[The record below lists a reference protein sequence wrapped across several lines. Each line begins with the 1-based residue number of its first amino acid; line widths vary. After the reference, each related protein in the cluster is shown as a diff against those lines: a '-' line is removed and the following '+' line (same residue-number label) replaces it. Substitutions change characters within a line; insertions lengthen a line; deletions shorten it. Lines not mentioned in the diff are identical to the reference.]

1 MDGSAELGYNLDE
14 RDAALSEAGHPQAAV
29 SGPPRNSPR
38 LGTDAGRR
46 RGSLVP
52 TASVSS
58 RKCAAHKGEHQPPEL
73 NLFHFDLREL
83 EKDVLL
89 TNGESQVSYHEY
101 AVFSPPSGDP
111 DGEQR
116 TSSIM
121 SEGEEA
127 LRMFR
132 QAIKN
137 NHGLDNEGEFTANPK
152 GASQL
157 KGRVQQVIADRRKR
171 YKSSEDIE
179 FGKGTSDG
187 LALAVDDYH
196 SLRLHSAT
204 LPHIQRITVES
215 SFWDPKREIL
225 RTNKDINEDL
235 ILSFSRSP
243 QPPYDFL
250 SMRYDVRRR
259 TTTALIRRSLDTRV
273 HEEDALD
280 EYEGRL
286 DSCRERWAHPLVL
299 PIVLV
304 QVQLYRT
311 EEAVVA
317 NNDEVLMLELHVDA
331 VTGTTGQ
338 ANAEAYRRRMIKNAS
353 RPLGPLKRLSSLK
366 DKING
371 GGNVR
376 SHTPPIQDEPLD
388 SDSVPP
394 QTIHLMKE
402 AHDVLKGT
410 IKLLDTLRW
419 TERAVKLIMQAGDE
433 LNDRVKEMRRH
444 AVVRGEIQDEDE
456 EDELS
461 VHWYEMR
468 QYLDCIWRLCTS
480 LETDRR
486 MSELRCRAQIDIIYS
501 KMAQE
506 DNNLNARMAVA
517 STRDSSSMKALA
529 VITALFLPGDFI
541 GTLFGVE
548 MFNWQHGT
556 ASDPAV
562 SEEDSP
568 PAHSLPNP
576 VIMPSFW
583 VYWAVT
589 IPLTL
594 CIIALWRAWWVN
606 QDRYFRRHLSMEL
619 SNERY
624 WTTDGKPRELETT
637 FLDDFFSVFKRSG
650 AASTSNRSIIG
661 GTSVGSGRAKD
672 ARDRALTTGSCDMQ
686 PQSPGLVRR
695 GRTQSQNTSITKD
708 ERTTEDLEGEA
719 AWKDNRFRTVSFL
732 NDLGQKDP
740 GLRSR
745 GRRRAASEQLV
756 KGVDPAN
763 RGG

>member
-1 MDGSAELGYNLDE
+1 MDGSAEPGYNLDE
-14 RDAALSEAGHPQAAV
+14 LDGALSEAGHQQAAV
-29 SGPPRNSPR
+29 SGPLRNIPR
-38 LGTDAGRR
+38 LGTDPGRR

-52 TASVSS
+52 TATVSS

-89 TNGESQVSYHEY
+89 TTGESQVSYHEY
-101 AVFSPPSGDP
+101 AVFSPPGGDP

-127 LRMFR
+127 LCMFR
-132 QAIKN
+132 QAIKS
-137 NHGLDNEGEFTANPK
+137 NHGLDNEGRFTANPK

-157 KGRVQQVIADRRKR
+157 KGRVRQVIVDRRKR
-171 YKSSEDIE
+171 YKSSEEIE

-187 LALAVDDYH
+187 LAITVDDYD

-204 LPHIQRITVES
+204 LPQIQRVTVES
-215 SFWDPKREIL
+215 SFWDSKRETL
-225 RTNKDINEDL
+225 HL
-235 ILSFSRSP
+235 ILSFSRTP

-250 SMRYDVRRR
+250 SMRYDVRHR
-259 TTTALIRRSLDTRV
+259 TAIALIRRSLDTRV

-280 EYEGRL
+280 EYERRL

-338 ANAEAYRRRMIKNAS
+338 ANAEAYRRRMMKNTP
-353 RPLGPLKRLSSLK
+353 RPLGPLKRLSTLK

-371 GGNVR
+371 GGNVQ
-376 SHTPPIQDEPLD
+376 SQTAPIQDAPLD
-388 SDSVPP
+388 PDRVPP

-419 TERAVKLIMQAGDE
+419 TERAVKLIVQAGDE
-433 LNDRVKEMRRH
+433 LNNRVKEMRQH
-444 AVVRGEIQDEDE
+444 AVARGEIQDEDE

-461 VHWYEMR
+461 VHWHEMR

-480 LETDRR
+480 LETDRQFR
-486 MSELRCRAQIDIIYS
+486 RKIYS

-556 ASDPAV
+556 AGDPSV
-562 SEEDSP
+562 SRDAP
-568 PAHSLPNP
+568 PGLPKP

-589 IPLTL
+589 TPLTL
-594 CIIALWRAWWVN
+594 FIITLWRAWWVN

-637 FLDDFFSVFKRSG
+637 FLQDFFSLFKRSG
-650 AASTSNRSIIG
+650 AASTSNRTIIG
-661 GTSVGSGRAKD
+661 GATVGSSRAKD
-672 ARDRALTTGSCDMQ
+672 ERDRALSTGSREMQ
-686 PQSPGLVRR
+686 PNSPGLVRR
-695 GRTQSQNTSITKD
+695 GRTQSQNTSMTKD
-708 ERTTEDLEGEA
+708 ERATEDLEGEA
-719 AWKDNRFRTVSFL
+719 AWKDDRFRKISFV
-732 NDLGQKDP
+732 NDLRQKDP
-740 GLRSR
+740 GDNGHDKLRPENTAHGDSLRSR

-756 KGVDPAN
+756 KAVDPAN
-763 RGG
+763 RGD

>member
-1 MDGSAELGYNLDE
+1 MNESAELGYNTDELDG
-14 RDAALSEAGHPQAAV
+14 ALSEASHQQAAV
-29 SGPPRNSPR
+29 SGPPRNNPR
-38 LGTDAGRR
+38 LGTDPGRR

-52 TASVSS
+52 TASVSA

-73 NLFHFDLREL
+73 NLFRFDLQEL

-89 TNGESQVSYHEY
+89 TTGESQVSYHEY
-101 AVFSPPSGDP
+101 AVFSPPGGDP

-121 SEGEEA
+121 TEGEEA
-127 LRMFR
+127 LRMFH

-137 NHGLDNEGEFTANPK
+137 NHGLDIEGNFTANPK

-157 KGRVQQVIADRRKR
+157 NGRVRQVIVDRRKC
-171 YKSSEDIE
+171 YKSSEDFG

-187 LALAVDDYH
+187 LALTVDDYD

-204 LPHIQRITVES
+204 LPHIQRVTVES
-215 SFWDPKREIL
+215 SFWDSKRETL
-225 RTNKDINEDL
+225 YL
-235 ILSFSRSP
+235 ILSFSCSP

-250 SMRYDVRRR
+250 SMRYDMRRR
-259 TTTALIRRSLDTRV
+259 TATALIRRSLDTRL

-280 EYEGRL
+280 EYERRL

-317 NNDEVLMLELHVDA
+317 NNDEVLMLELHVDE

-338 ANAEAYRRRMIKNAS
+338 ANAEAYKRRMMKNAS
-353 RPLGPLKRLSSLK
+353 RPLGPLKRLSTLK

-371 GGNVR
+371 GGNVQ
-376 SHTPPIQDEPLD
+376 SHKPSLQDGASD
-388 SDSVPP
+388 SDNVPP

-433 LNDRVKEMRRH
+433 LNNRVKEMRRH
-444 AVVRGEIQDEDE
+444 AVARGEIQDEDE

-529 VITALFLPGDFI
+529 VITAIFLPGDFI

-548 MFNWQHGT
+548 MFNWQRGT
-556 ASDPAV
+556 AGDPAA
-562 SEEDSP
+562 SEDA
-568 PAHSLPNP
+568 PASLPKP

-589 IPLTL
+589 TPLTL
-594 CIIALWRAWWVN
+594 FIIMLWRAWWVN

-624 WTTDGKPRELETT
+624 WTADGKPRELETT
-637 FLDDFFSVFKRSG
+637 FLEDFFSLFKRSG
-650 AASTSNRSIIG
+650 AASTSNRTIIG
-661 GTSVGSGRAKD
+661 GTTVGSSRAKD
-672 ARDRALTTGSCDMQ
+672 ARDRALTTGSREQ
-686 PQSPGLVRR
+686 PHSPGLVRR
-695 GRTQSQNTSITKD
+695 VRTQSRNTSITKD
-708 ERTTEDLEGEA
+708 ERATEDLDGEA
-719 AWKDNRFRTVSFL
+719 AWKDGRFRSISFV
-732 NDLGQKDP
+732 NDLRQKDP
-740 GLRSR
+740 GS
-745 GRRRAASEQLV
+745 V
-756 KGVDPAN
+756 V
-763 RGG
+763 

>member
-1 MDGSAELGYNLDE
+1 MDGSAELDYNLDE
-14 RDAALSEAGHPQAAV
+14 LDAALSEEDHQQAAF
-29 SGPPRNSPR
+29 SGPPRNIPR
-38 LGTDAGRR
+38 LGIDPGRR

-52 TASVSS
+52 TATVSF
-58 RKCAAHKGEHQPPEL
+58 RRCAADKGENQPPEL
-73 NLFHFDLREL
+73 NLFHFDLLEL
-83 EKDVLL
+83 GKDILL
-89 TNGESQVSYHEY
+89 TTGESQVSYHEY
-101 AVFSPPSGDP
+101 AVFSPPGGDP
-111 DGEQR
+111 EGEQR

-121 SEGEEA
+121 FEGEEA

-137 NHGLDNEGEFTANPK
+137 NHGLDNEGEFTANPV

-157 KGRVQQVIADRRKR
+157 KGRVRQVIADRRKC
-171 YKSSEDIE
+171 YKSLEDIE

-187 LALAVDDYH
+187 LALTVDDYN

-204 LPHIQRITVES
+204 LPHIQRVTVES
-215 SFWDPKREIL
+215 SFWDSKRDTL
-225 RTNKDINEDL
+225 HL

-250 SMRYDVRRR
+250 SMRYDVRHR

-273 HEEDALD
+273 HEEHALD
-280 EYEGRL
+280 EYERRL

-338 ANAEAYRRRMIKNAS
+338 ANAEAYRRRMMKNAS
-353 RPLGPLKRLSSLK
+353 RPPGPLKRLSTLK
-366 DKING
+366 GRING
-371 GGNVR
+371 GGNVQ
-376 SHTPPIQDEPLD
+376 SHIPPLQDAPLD
-388 SDSVPP
+388 PDSVPP

-419 TERAVKLIMQAGDE
+419 TERAVKLITQAGDE
-433 LNDRVKEMRRH
+433 LNNRVKEMRRY
-444 AVVRGEIQDEDE
+444 AVARGEIRDEDE

-486 MSELRCRAQIDIIYS
+486 FRLKIYS

-548 MFNWQHGT
+548 MFNWERGT
-556 ASDPAV
+556 AGDP
-562 SEEDSP
+562 SESKDAAP
-568 PAHSLPNP
+568 GMPKP
-576 VIMPSFW
+576 VVMPSFW

-589 IPLTL
+589 TPLTL
-594 CIIALWRAWWVN
+594 FVITLWRAWWVN

-637 FLDDFFSVFKRSG
+637 FLEDFFSLFKRSG
-650 AASTSNRSIIG
+650 AASTSNRTIIG
-661 GTSVGSGRAKD
+661 GTTVGSCRDKD
-672 ARDRALTTGSCDMQ
+672 ARDRALTTGSREMQ

-695 GRTQSQNTSITKD
+695 GRTQSQNTSTTKD
-708 ERTTEDLEGEA
+708 ERATEDLEGEA
-719 AWKDNRFRTVSFL
+719 AWKDNRFRTISFVNEL
-732 NDLGQKDP
+732 RQKDH
-740 GLRSR
+740 GLRSP

-756 KGVDPAN
+756 KVVDPAS

>member
-14 RDAALSEAGHPQAAV
+14 LDAALSDAGHQQAAV
-29 SGPPRNSPR
+29 SGPPRNNPR
-38 LGTDAGRR
+38 VETDPGRR

-58 RKCAAHKGEHQPPEL
+58 RKCAAHKGERQLPEL
-73 NLFHFDLREL
+73 NLFHFDLQEL

-89 TNGESQVSYHEY
+89 TTGESQVSYHEY
-101 AVFSPPSGDP
+101 AVFSPPGGDP

-116 TSSIM
+116 TSSTM

-127 LRMFR
+127 LRMFH
-132 QAIKN
+132 QAINN
-137 NHGLDNEGEFTANPK
+137 NHGLDIEGQFTVNPN

-157 KGRVQQVIADRRKR
+157 KGRVRQVIADRRRR

-187 LALAVDDYH
+187 LTLTVDDYN

-204 LPHIQRITVES
+204 LPHIQRVTVES
-215 SFWDPKREIL
+215 SFWDSKRETL
-225 RTNKDINEDL
+225 HL
-235 ILSFSRSP
+235 ILSFSPSP

-259 TTTALIRRSLDTRV
+259 TTTALIRRSLDTRGHEENG

-280 EYEGRL
+280 EYERRL
-286 DSCRERWAHPLVL
+286 DSCRERWAHPLAL

-317 NNDEVLMLELHVDA
+317 NNDEVLMLEHHVDA

-338 ANAEAYRRRMIKNAS
+338 ANAEAYKRRMIKNAS

-366 DKING
+366 DRING
-371 GGNVR
+371 GGNVQ
-376 SHTPPIQDEPLD
+376 SHISPIQDEPLD
-388 SDSVPP
+388 PDSVPP

-433 LNDRVKEMRRH
+433 LNNRVKEMRRR

-480 LETDRR
+480 LETDRPFG
-486 MSELRCRAQIDIIYS
+486 LKIYS

-548 MFNWQHGT
+548 MFNWQRGT
-556 ASDPAV
+556 AGDPAE
-562 SEEDSP
+562 SQDADDE
-568 PAHSLPNP
+568 LPKP
-576 VIMPSFW
+576 VVMPSFW

-589 IPLTL
+589 IPLTFF
-594 CIIALWRAWWVN
+594 IIMAWRAWWVN

-637 FLDDFFSVFKRSG
+637 FMEDFFSLFKRSG
-650 AASTSNRSIIG
+650 AASTSNRTIIG
-661 GTSVGSGRAKD
+661 GTPVGNGRAKD
-672 ARDRALTTGSCDMQ
+672 ARDRALTTGSREMH

-695 GRTQSQNTSITKD
+695 GRTRSQNTSMAKD
-708 ERTTEDLEGEA
+708 EKATKGLEGVA
-719 AWKDNRFRTVSFL
+719 TWKDGRFRRISFV
-732 NDLGQKDP
+732 NDLQRKDP
-740 GLRSR
+740 GS
-745 GRRRAASEQLV
+745 V
-756 KGVDPAN
+756 V
-763 RGG
+763 

>member
-1 MDGSAELGYNLDE
+1 MDGSTELGYNLDE
-14 RDAALSEAGHPQAAV
+14 LDAALSEAGHQQAAV
-29 SGPPRNSPR
+29 SGPPRNSSRVGVDP
-38 LGTDAGRR
+38 GRR

-52 TASVSS
+52 TASVTS
-58 RKCAAHKGEHQPPEL
+58 RKCAAHKGERQPPEL
-73 NLFHFDLREL
+73 NLFHFDLQKL

-89 TNGESQVSYHEY
+89 TTGESQVSYHEY
-101 AVFSPPSGDP
+101 AVFSPPNGDP

-127 LRMFR
+127 LRMFH
-132 QAIKN
+132 QSIKN
-137 NHGLDNEGEFTANPK
+137 NHGLDIEGEFTADPE

-157 KGRVQQVIADRRKR
+157 KGRVRQVIADRRRR
-171 YKSSEDIE
+171 YKSSEDTE
-179 FGKGTSDG
+179 CGKGTSDG
-187 LALAVDDYH
+187 LTLTVDDYN

-204 LPHIQRITVES
+204 LPHIQRVTVES
-215 SFWDPKREIL
+215 SFWNSKRETL
-225 RTNKDINEDL
+225 HL
-235 ILSFSRSP
+235 ILSFSPCP

-259 TTTALIRRSLDTRV
+259 TTTALIRRSLDTRG
-273 HEEDALD
+273 HAEDPLD
-280 EYEGRL
+280 EYERRL

-299 PIVLV
+299 PIILV

-317 NNDEVLMLELHVDA
+317 NNDEVLMLEDHVDA

-338 ANAEAYRRRMIKNAS
+338 ANAEAYKRRMIKNAS
-353 RPLGPLKRLSSLK
+353 RPLRPLKRLSSLK

-371 GGNVR
+371 GGNAQ
-376 SHTPPIQDEPLD
+376 SHTSSIQDEPLD
-388 SDSVPP
+388 PDSVPP

-433 LNDRVKEMRRH
+433 LNNRVKEMRRR
-444 AVVRGEIQDEDE
+444 AVARGEIQDEEEDE

-548 MFNWQHGT
+548 MFNWQRGT
-556 ASDPAV
+556 AGDPAV
-562 SEEDSP
+562 TDDTNDE
-568 PAHSLPNP
+568 LPNP

-594 CIIALWRAWWVN
+594 FIIMLWRAWWVN

-637 FLDDFFSVFKRSG
+637 FMEDFFSLFKRSG
-650 AASTSNRSIIG
+650 AASTSNRTILG
-661 GTSVGSGRAKD
+661 GTTVGSGRAKD
-672 ARDRALTTGSCDMQ
+672 ARDRPLTAGSREMQ

-695 GRTQSQNTSITKD
+695 GRTQSQNTSVTKD
-708 ERTTEDLEGEA
+708 DKATEDLDGVT
-719 AWKDNRFRTVSFL
+719 AWKNGRFRGISFV
-732 NDLGQKDP
+732 NDLQRKDP
-740 GLRSR
+740 GS
-745 GRRRAASEQLV
+745 AV
-756 KGVDPAN
+756 
-763 RGG
+763 

>member
-1 MDGSAELGYNLDE
+1 MDGSAEVDYNLDE
-14 RDAALSEAGHPQAAV
+14 LDAALSEAGHQRAAV
-29 SGPPRNSPR
+29 SGPPRNNPR
-38 LGTDAGRR
+38 LVTDPGRR

-52 TASVSS
+52 TASVIS
-58 RKCAAHKGEHQPPEL
+58 RKCAAHEGEHQPPEL

-89 TNGESQVSYHEY
+89 TTGESEVSYHEY
-101 AVFSPPSGDP
+101 AVFSPPGGDR

-137 NHGLDNEGEFTANPK
+137 NHGLDNEGEFTANPNV
-152 GASQL
+152 ASLL
-157 KGRVQQVIADRRKR
+157 KGRVRQVPR
-171 YKSSEDIE
+171 
-179 FGKGTSDG
+179 
-187 LALAVDDYH
+187 
-196 SLRLHSAT
+196 
-204 LPHIQRITVES
+204 
-215 SFWDPKREIL
+215 
-225 RTNKDINEDL
+225 
-235 ILSFSRSP
+235 
-243 QPPYDFL
+243 PPYDFL
-250 SMRYDVRRR
+250 SMRYDLRRR
-259 TTTALIRRSLDTRV
+259 TATALIRRSFDARW

-280 EYEGRL
+280 EYERRL
-286 DSCRERWAHPLVL
+286 DSCRERWGHPLVL

-317 NNDEVLMLELHVDA
+317 NNDEVLLLETHVDA

-338 ANAEAYRRRMIKNAS
+338 ANAEAYKRRMMKNAS
-353 RPLGPLKRLSSLK
+353 RPPGPLKRLSTLK

-371 GGNVR
+371 GGNVQ
-376 SHTPPIQDEPLD
+376 SHTQPIQDAPLD
-388 SDSVPP
+388 PDSVPP

-433 LNDRVKEMRRH
+433 LNNRVKEMRRR
-444 AVVRGEIQDEDE
+444 AVARGEIQDEDE

-480 LETDRR
+480 LETDRPFGFK
-486 MSELRCRAQIDIIYS
+486 IYS

-548 MFNWQHGT
+548 MFNWQRGT
-556 ASDPAV
+556 AGDPAV
-562 SEEDSP
+562 SGDP
-568 PAHSLPNP
+568 PAANLPNP

-594 CIIALWRAWWVN
+594 FIIALWRAWWVN

-637 FLDDFFSVFKRSG
+637 FLEDFFSLFKRSG
-650 AASTSNRSIIG
+650 ASSTSNRTIIG
-661 GTSVGSGRAKD
+661 GMTVGSSRAKD
-672 ARDRALTTGSCDMQ
+672 TRDGALTTGSREMQ
-686 PQSPGLVRR
+686 PYSPGLVRR
-695 GRTQSQNTSITKD
+695 ARTQSQNTSITKD
-708 ERTTEDLEGEA
+708 EKATEVLESDA
-719 AWKDNRFRTVSFL
+719 AWKDGRFRGVSFV
-732 NDLGQKDP
+732 NDLRQKDP
-740 GLRSR
+740 GS
-745 GRRRAASEQLV
+745 V
-756 KGVDPAN
+756 V
-763 RGG
+763 